1 MARPVLGS
9 GKETDI
15 SRKMKMADDSNTLDK
30 TRHDP
35 TVIPG
40 NDKFEKARE
49 NAVAITHARRHESL
63 MRQMN
68 IQKRLV
74 TRILNREQKKPHL
87 HVVK

>member
-1 MARPVLGS
+1 MARLVLGS
-9 GKETDI
+9 DKETDI
-15 SRKMKMADDSNTLDK
+15 SRKKKMADDPNTLDK

-40 NDKFEKARE
+40 IAKFEKARE
-49 NAVAITHARRHESL
+49 NAVAITHARRHETL
-63 MRQMN
+63 TRQMN